1 MDFYLG
7 AQTDNAPIFNLIL
20 KSPTKKYLYHNEND
34 NSIIQIN
41 DGKKHILVGFMR
53 KDYFNHVIDNL
64 KSLGNRFTFY
74 FYATG
79 IEKESQQFVRYPMH
93 PNIDSCTEVILFTE
107 NRDKFIRG
115 KLVMTKSRRCK
126 IDEVTANTLES
137 ELKKLPVKFEKATS
151 NAKTYYKVTVENAD
165 VFDKPYET
173 ISSYSGLETKIRE
186 NGLNEVL
193 FRTSPKVI
201 DVFF

>member
-1 MDFYLG
+1 
-7 AQTDNAPIFNLIL
+7 
-20 KSPTKKYLYHNEND
+20 
-34 NSIIQIN
+34 
-41 DGKKHILVGFMR
+41 MR

-79 IEKESQQFVRYPMH
+79 IEKESRQFVRYPMH
-93 PNIDSCTEVILFTE
+93 PNIDSCTKVILFTE
-107 NRDKFIRG
+107 KRDKFIRG

-165 VFDKPYET
+165 IFDKPYGN
-173 ISSYSGLETKIRE
+173 YSPQKIYKKST
-186 NGLNEVL
+186 LPTV
-193 FRTSPKVI
+193 
-201 DVFF
+201 